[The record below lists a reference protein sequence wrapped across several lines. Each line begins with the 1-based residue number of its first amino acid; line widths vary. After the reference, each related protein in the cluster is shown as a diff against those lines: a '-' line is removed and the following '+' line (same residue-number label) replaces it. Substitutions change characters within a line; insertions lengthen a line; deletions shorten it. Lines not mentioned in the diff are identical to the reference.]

1 MLTVLFDVPDS
12 KLHHYQEIRE
22 SLSRVP
28 NERPTVAGLLSG

>member
-1 MLTVLFDVPDS
+1 MPTALFDVPDL

-28 NERPTVAGLLSG
+28 NERPAVAGLLSG